1 MASGMRIVMTLLVR
15 DEADIVDDQIAYHLA
30 GGVDVVVATDHRSV
44 DGTTEILER
53 YEAEGK
59 LHLIREEGE
68 HIRQSEWVTRM
79 ARLAATE
86 YEADWVVHSDADE
99 FWWPHRGTLRD
110 VLGCV
115 PAEHGI
121 VRGYLQNFVPRT
133 GDGWYAER
141 MTARLSLSVPINDP
155 GSPWRPA
162 SQLVHRA
169 HPEVVVGQGNHRI
182 EQPLMTGLRSWY
194 PLEILHFPFRTPEQT
209 IRKHANTISGWERN
223 LRGDLARARSLLER
237 GRRTAFWD
245 RVAVDDAVLER
256 GLRDGSLEVDTR
268 LRDALRA
275 IRSRTAAETSS
286 ASLDTEAAYASEVLA
301 LADAEIVRF
310 RRWLDDVGRRVDAL
324 EDR

>member
-1 MASGMRIVMTLLVR
+1 MASGMRVAMTLLVR
-15 DEADIVDDQIAYHLA
+15 DEVDIVDDQIAYHLA
-30 GGVDVVVATDHRSV
+30 AGVDMVIATDHRSV
-44 DGTTEILER
+44 DGTTEILEK
-53 YEAEGK
+53 YEAQGR
-59 LHLIREEGE
+59 LHLIREDGE

-79 ARLAATE
+79 ARIAATE

-110 VLGCV
+110 VLGRV
-115 PAEHGI
+115 PAEYGI
-121 VRGYLQNFVPRT
+121 VRGFLQNFVPRT
-133 GDGWYAER
+133 GNGWYAER
-141 MTARLSLSVPINDP
+141 MTARLSLSLPINDP

-237 GRRTAFWD
+237 GRHSAFWD
-245 RVAVDDAVLER
+245 RLAVDDAVLER
-256 GLRDGSLEVDTR
+256 GLADGALAVDTR
-268 LRDALRA
+268 LRDALLAVRD
-275 IRSRTAAETSS
+275 RSNPRMPC
-286 ASLDTEAAYASEVLA
+286 ASLDQDAAYASQVLSI
-301 LADAEIVRF
+301 ADADAVRV
-310 RRWLDDVGRRVDAL
+310 RRWLDDVGLRVGAL
-324 EDR
+324 DGG